1 MIVEDHQETKLL
13 LDKIAFLESQL
24 IQAEKREDWLK
35 GQVEK
40 AQETIKLLEYKKPP
54 QKGLFGRLVGAI
66 GK

>member
-1 MIVEDHQETKLL
+1 

-40 AQETIKLLEYKKPP
+40 AQETIKLIEYKKHPK
-54 QKGLFGRLVGAI
+54 KGLFSRVISAI
-66 GK
+66 KNEKL